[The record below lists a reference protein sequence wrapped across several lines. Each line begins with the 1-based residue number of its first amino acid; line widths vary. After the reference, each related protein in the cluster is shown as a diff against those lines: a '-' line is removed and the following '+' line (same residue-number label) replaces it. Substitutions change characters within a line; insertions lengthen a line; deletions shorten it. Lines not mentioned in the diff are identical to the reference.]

1 MQVFSYSCDFNY
13 YYYSEKVTRTVSQE
27 IVQEIIITNSGMQL
41 TEGNLRHISSMI
53 MKVNKP
59 NNTSDTMYS

>member
-13 YYYSEKVTRTVSQE
+13 SYYSEKVTRTVSQE
-27 IVQEIIITNSGMQL
+27 IVQEIIIIGMHL

-53 MKVNKP
+53 MKVNKT
-59 NNTSDTMYS
+59 NNISDTMYS